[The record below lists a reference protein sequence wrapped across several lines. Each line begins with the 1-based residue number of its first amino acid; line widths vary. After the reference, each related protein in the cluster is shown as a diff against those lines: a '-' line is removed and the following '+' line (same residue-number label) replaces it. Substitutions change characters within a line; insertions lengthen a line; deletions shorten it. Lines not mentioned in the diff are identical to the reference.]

1 MFTYQFIGAY
11 APYGYCKDP
20 ENKNCLVI
28 DEYAADIVKE
38 IFAWKIEGFSLN
50 AIAKKLNRR
59 HEQSPKEYKLSNGIN
74 FNSGFQGSSTP
85 KWSSVQIKRILT
97 NEVYIGNMVQ
107 GKQERIS
114 YKLKARQNKPEE
126 EWIKVT
132 DTHPAIINQNEFELV
147 QRLLKY
153 DGRALQNTGVSNLF
167 SGFLFCGDCKTPM
180 IRKVNKYKGKK
191 KAFYICQTKNK
202 GGACTRHSIQEDVL
216 KQIVLKEISSY
227 MLLFIDY
234 EMSMEKLQE
243 LEINYDQVI
252 SHDFQISRLQEEYNK
267 YYGLKMSLYDDLKTG
282 LIDKTEFNEFR
293 EIYDAKCEELDQ
305 TIKYQK
311 QLIREI
317 FDGSVAIK
325 VQIEDWK
332 KAIDIKELDR
342 SLLALTVDAIYV
354 FEDKKIEIH
363 FRYQD
368 MVEKMKIIRDFCLNQ
383 VTDNMKE
390 VV

>member
-1 MFTYQFIGAY
+1 MDDMILPNTEF
-11 APYGYCKDP
+11 
-20 ENKNCLVI
+20 
-28 DEYAADIVKE
+28 
-38 IFAWKIEGFSLN
+38 
-50 AIAKKLNRR
+50 NR
-59 HEQSPKEYKLSNGIN
+59 E
-74 FNSGFQGSSTP
+74 
-85 KWSSVQIKRILT
+85 
-97 NEVYIGNMVQ
+97 
-107 GKQERIS
+107 
-114 YKLKARQNKPEE
+114 KLKDIDDLMPDVK
-126 EWIKVT
+126 
-132 DTHPAIINQNEFELV
+132 
-147 QRLLKY
+147 
-153 DGRALQNTGVSNLF
+153 
-167 SGFLFCGDCKTPM
+167 KT
-180 IRKVNKYKGKK
+180 
-191 KAFYICQTKNK
+191 
-202 GGACTRHSIQEDVL
+202 IQEKVEEFL
-216 KQIVLKEISSY
+216 
-227 MLLFIDY
+227 
-234 EMSMEKLQE
+234 EKSDNQP
-243 LEINYDQVI
+243 
-252 SHDFQISRLQEEYNK
+252 
-267 YYGLKMSLYDDLKTG
+267 YGLKMSLYDDLKTG

>member
-1 MFTYQFIGAY
+1 M
-11 APYGYCKDP
+11 
-20 ENKNCLVI
+20 
-28 DEYAADIVKE
+28 
-38 IFAWKIEGFSLN
+38 
-50 AIAKKLNRR
+50 
-59 HEQSPKEYKLSNGIN
+59 
-74 FNSGFQGSSTP
+74 
-85 KWSSVQIKRILT
+85 
-97 NEVYIGNMVQ
+97 
-107 GKQERIS
+107 
-114 YKLKARQNKPEE
+114 
-126 EWIKVT
+126 
-132 DTHPAIINQNEFELV
+132 
-147 QRLLKY
+147 
-153 DGRALQNTGVSNLF
+153 
-167 SGFLFCGDCKTPM
+167 
-180 IRKVNKYKGKK
+180 
-191 KAFYICQTKNK
+191 
-202 GGACTRHSIQEDVL
+202 
-216 KQIVLKEISSY
+216 
-227 MLLFIDY
+227 
-234 EMSMEKLQE
+234 
-243 LEINYDQVI
+243 I
-252 SHDFQISRLQEEYNK
+252 SHDFQIPRLQEEYNK

-293 EIYDAKCEELDQ
+293 EIYDAKCEGLDQ

-368 MVEKMKIIRDFCLNQ
+368 MVEKMKIIRDFCLKQ

>member
-1 MFTYQFIGAY
+1 MSPFFTRTTSQSPRLRETLATVAITRG
-11 APYGYCKDP
+11 
-20 ENKNCLVI
+20 NSRSV
-28 DEYAADIVKE
+28 
-38 IFAWKIEGFSLN
+38 FSLV
-50 AIAKKLNRR
+50 LP
-59 HEQSPKEYKLSNGIN
+59 E
-74 FNSGFQGSSTP
+74 FSS
-85 KWSSVQIKRILT
+85 
-97 NEVYIGNMVQ
+97 
-107 GKQERIS
+107 ER
-114 YKLKARQNKPEE
+114 N
-126 EWIKVT
+126 
-132 DTHPAIINQNEFELV
+132 
-147 QRLLKY
+147 
-153 DGRALQNTGVSNLF
+153 
-167 SGFLFCGDCKTPM
+167 
-180 IRKVNKYKGKK
+180 
-191 KAFYICQTKNK
+191 
-202 GGACTRHSIQEDVL
+202 
-216 KQIVLKEISSY
+216 LKEISSY